1 MNKPCVAFFL
11 NGKEISRYTIRGTF
25 AGEMEETVN
34 LLAYDHGVTPDQISV
49 RQDGCWNCNE
59 YNGDCCMKCWNNA
72 DPDYYIPDRDDK
84 KPDDLCPDWNEDKQA
99 VWEDFFEG
107 GV

>member
-11 NGKEISRYTIRGTF
+11 NGKEIGRYTIRGTF
-25 AGEMEETVN
+25 ACEMEETVN

-49 RQDGCWNCNE
+49 RQDGCWNCTG
-59 YNGDCCMKCWNNA
+59 YTGDCCMKNWNNA
-72 DPDYYIPDRDDK
+72 EPDYCPDDDK
-84 KPDDLCPDWNEDKQA
+84 KPDDLCPLWNEDKSA
-99 VWEDFFEG
+99 VWEDYFEG